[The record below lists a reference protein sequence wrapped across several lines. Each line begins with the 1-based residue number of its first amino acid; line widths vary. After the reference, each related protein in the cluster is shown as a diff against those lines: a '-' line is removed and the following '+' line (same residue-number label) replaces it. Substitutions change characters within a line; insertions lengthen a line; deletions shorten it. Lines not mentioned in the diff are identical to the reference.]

1 MFTVVWLSYFSGI
14 CLLLWVVN
22 VEDFLMFVMICSSLV
37 FVSKPHRLSTFLIK
51 EVCWKLLLQHWHQ
64 KGWTQV
70 SMSSD
75 NHPLSPFLVTF
86 LMIIVDCKLS
96 SSSSSYMSRAKIISF
111 LGCGLSYS
119 FTLYLLE
126 SVNNAS
132 TMGLETV
139 YPSTMGLCS

>member
-1 MFTVVWLSYFSGI
+1 M
-14 CLLLWVVN
+14 
-22 VEDFLMFVMICSSLV
+22 
-37 FVSKPHRLSTFLIK
+37 
-51 EVCWKLLLQHWHQ
+51 
-64 KGWTQV
+64 

-119 FTLYLLE
+119 FTLYVLE

-132 TMGLETV
+132 TMGLESV
-139 YPSTMGLCS
+139 YPSAMGLCS

>member
-1 MFTVVWLSYFSGI
+1 M
-14 CLLLWVVN
+14 
-22 VEDFLMFVMICSSLV
+22 
-37 FVSKPHRLSTFLIK
+37 
-51 EVCWKLLLQHWHQ
+51 
-64 KGWTQV
+64 

-132 TMGLETV
+132 TMGLESV
-139 YPSTMGLCS
+139 YPSAMGLCS